1 MSRTS
6 AGLRRQVAGDGSSV
20 SSGHR
25 SDRLDMLEAT
35 VAAIQQALDVQFAR
49 IAQMQ
54 AQIDLLVANHGNNSG
69 AEHAERATSKV

>member
-6 AGLRRQVAGDGSSV
+6 AVLRRPPSGDGSSV
-20 SSGHR
+20 LSEGRSG
-25 SDRLDMLEAT
+25 RLATLEAT

-54 AQIDLLVANHGNNSG
+54 AQIDLLIAKDRNQ
-69 AEHAERATSKV
+69 